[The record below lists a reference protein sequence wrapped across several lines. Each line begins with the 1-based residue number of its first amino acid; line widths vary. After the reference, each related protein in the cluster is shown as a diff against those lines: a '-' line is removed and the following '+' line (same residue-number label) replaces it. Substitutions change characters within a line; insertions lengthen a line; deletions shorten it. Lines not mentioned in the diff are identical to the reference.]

1 MRNIERMNNASGAQ
15 SPHPVAK
22 TQNEGFRRP
31 RRKARSCLNCRQS
44 FMGSGPGERICETC
58 KASDD
63 WANAVAA
70 TKGFIE
76 W

>member
-1 MRNIERMNNASGAQ
+1 MRNILRMTEAITPAPLPG
-15 SPHPVAK
+15 PPVPEIVAPK
-22 TQNEGFRRP
+22 RR
-31 RRKARSCLNCRQS
+31 RRRSRPCLRCRQV
-44 FMGSGPGERICETC
+44 FQGDGPGERICLPC
-58 KASDD
+58 KESDD

>member
-1 MRNIERMNNASGAQ
+1 MRNILRMTEASTPTPLPG
-15 SPHPVAK
+15 SPV
-22 TQNEGFRRP
+22 TQIAARKGRR
-31 RRKARSCLNCRQS
+31 RRSRACLRCRQV
-44 FMGSGPGERICETC
+44 FRGDGPGERICLPC
-58 KASDD
+58 KESDD